1 MKLHYPFINPL
12 LPVLKNLY
20 QLRNASKC
28 SSRAEKSL
36 KILAKNISLRSLA
49 SIHSLMDWQHDRI
62 VFRHQLAWM
71 LGLSERY
78 AYGKIVVNIVGSLQY
93 ELYTIQ
99 KLIFQTLPGLYV
111 TANFYLPHDRPA
123 QLPCVIYLNGH
134 LLSLDGAKTGFQDR
148 YLWYP
153 VNGFALL
160 VIDPTG
166 FGEIPGV
173 HPGMCKLNKWHWLSL
188 GYTPAGVEVWNAMRA
203 IDWLQTC
210 PEIDSSRIG
219 VTGISGGGVMTQF
232 LAALDDR
239 VAVVAASCSTYT
251 IGTQVTMGLIPEQC
265 DCTFYPNVFQI
276 DFPEVLALI
285 APRPLLI
292 LGGRKDPIFPP
303 AGFREAFMRTRRI
316 YDLYHDAENDKSNI
330 KLVESGEGH
339 IDPPHFLSE
348 TRKWMCKWLR
358 DFDTYDSPLEVQ
370 SPKPESSELLRCTSV
385 IPQSAINST
394 IDDHW
399 IHYPPIYHPF
409 SLEEW
414 SHRKDKLLDILRL
427 RVFGWFPKH
436 QIPYNTK
443 RLIASGG
450 HLADLA
456 DFGDYHFDS
465 EDGLP
470 VNACLITPKGK
481 IGPFPCI
488 IWVKGS
494 SEHVTF
500 PDLDEFYPFF
510 RTHIIVILTPRFTF
524 PLLSASIYARIERTA
539 ALIGRSI
546 TAMRIWDLL
555 RTVSWVTYDRNLQPS
570 EITVYGCGEQG
581 IVGLYA
587 ALFDSTICHIV
598 LRNPL
603 VSHLDGP
610 AIPTILR
617 DTDIPEIA
625 SLLAPRRLTILSHC
639 KESFEFT
646 QSIYAL
652 NGADWALNYVSSLV
666 DGILVNSEECKTL
679 NANGVIS
686 C

>member
-1 MKLHYPFINPL
+1 MDKTQSQTKPLPITKQMVWLAYKKVKTKGKACGVDAMSMKEFEEKLSG
-12 LPVLKNLY
+12 NLY
-20 QLRNASKC
+20 KIWNRLASGTYFPPAVREVEIPKKDGKMRKLGIPTIGDRIAQTVVKDYMETSIDKLFHESSYGYRPLKSAHQALEQARRNVK
-28 SSRAEKSL
+28 RYDWVIDMDIKGFFD
-36 KILAKNISLRSLA
+36 NIS
-49 SIHSLMDWQHDRI
+49 HD
-62 VFRHQLAWM
+62 L
-71 LGLSERY
+71 
-78 AYGKIVVNIVGSLQY
+78 
-93 ELYTIQ
+93 
-99 KLIFQTLPGLYV
+99 LI
-111 TANFYLPHDRPA
+111 
-123 QLPCVIYLNGH
+123 
-134 LLSLDGAKTGFQDR
+134 K
-148 YLWYP
+148 
-153 VNGFALL
+153 
-160 VIDPTG
+160 
-166 FGEIPGV
+166 
-173 HPGMCKLNKWHWLSL
+173 
-188 GYTPAGVEVWNAMRA
+188 
-203 IDWLQTC
+203 
-210 PEIDSSRIG
+210 
-219 VTGISGGGVMTQF
+219 
-232 LAALDDR
+232 ALDDR